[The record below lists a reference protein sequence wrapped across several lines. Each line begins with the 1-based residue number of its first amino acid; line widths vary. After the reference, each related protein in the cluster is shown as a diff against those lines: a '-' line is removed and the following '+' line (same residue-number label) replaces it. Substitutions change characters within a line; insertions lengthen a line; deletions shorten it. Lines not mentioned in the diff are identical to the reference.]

1 MEKKGFSIGA
11 KTYFATVAILLVILV
26 AAGILTQVI
35 PQGSFERETVD
46 GREVIVANTY
56 AETPD
61 APRLPVWRWF
71 TAPFEVLAGED
82 GITAIMIMAFLLLI
96 GGTFLVL
103 NQSGILQ
110 CILSAVIRKY
120 AARKYVM
127 LRIVVLICMLIGS
140 VMGIFEEAV
149 PLAPILVALSLS
161 LGWDSL
167 VGLGM
172 SVAAFGFGFAAGTLN
187 PFTVGIPQSL
197 AGLPAF
203 SGLLFR
209 FAVFALVYLLFSTF
223 LVRYAKKVEARPEAS
238 LVADIDGK
246 LRARFAFEGGA
257 GSDIQ
262 DPARRRGCALFL
274 GAIGLVFLYVL
285 VGLFV
290 PGLSDYSMP
299 VMAVMFA
306 AGGLAAGRIAGMK
319 KGLFKG
325 FCSGMLSIA
334 PSLLLILLALSAKQ
348 IFYAGGIMDTVL
360 YHSYNLIQGSNPYL
374 SVTLLFGFILVLQ
387 FFIAGA
393 SAKAF
398 LVMPLVVPLVD
409 MIGLTRQ
416 TAVQAFIFGDGFTD
430 LLFPTNPVLLIAL
443 GLVGISYGRWFKWI
457 WKVQLA
463 LFVLSVLALWAA
475 VAVGYGP
482 F

>member
-11 KTYFATVAILLVILV
+11 KTYLATVSILLAILL

-35 PQGSFERETVD
+35 PQGSFEREIVD
-46 GREVIVANTY
+46 GREVILADSY

-82 GITAIMIMAFLLLI
+82 GVTAIMIMVFLLLI

-103 NQSGILQ
+103 NESGILQ
-110 CILSAVIRKY
+110 CMLSAVIRRY

-127 LRIVVLICMLIGS
+127 LRVVVLICMLIGS

-149 PLAPILVALSLS
+149 PLAPILVALALS

-209 FAVFALVYLLFSTF
+209 IAVFAVVYLLFTGF
-223 LVRYAKKVEARPEAS
+223 LVRYAKKVEAAPETS
-238 LVADIDGK
+238 LVADVDGK
-246 LRARFAFEGGA
+246 LRERFAFDGGGA
-257 GSDIQ
+257 EE
-262 DPARRRGCALFL
+262 PACRRGCALFL
-274 GAIGLVFLYVL
+274 GAIGLVFLYIL

-306 AGGLAAGRIAGMK
+306 AGGLAAGRAAGMK
-319 KGLFKG
+319 KGLWKSFG
-325 FCSGMLSIA
+325 SGRLSIA

-360 YHSYNLIQGSNPYL
+360 YHSYSMIQGSNPYV
-374 SVTLLFGFILVLQ
+374 SVALLFGFILVLQ

-416 TAVQAFIFGDGFTD
+416 TAVQAFIFGDGFTN
-430 LLFPTNPVLLIAL
+430 LIFPTNPVLLISL
-443 GLVGISYGRWFKWI
+443 GLIGISYGRWFKWI

-475 VAVGYGP
+475 VALGYGP

>member
-11 KTYFATVAILLVILV
+11 KTYLATVSILLAILL

-35 PQGSFERETVD
+35 PQGSFEREIVD
-46 GREVIVANTY
+46 GREVILADSY

-82 GITAIMIMAFLLLI
+82 GVTAIMIMVFLLLI

-103 NQSGILQ
+103 NESGILQ
-110 CILSAVIRKY
+110 CMLSAVIRRY

-127 LRIVVLICMLIGS
+127 LRVVVLICMLIGS

-149 PLAPILVALSLS
+149 PLAPILVALALS

-209 FAVFALVYLLFSTF
+209 IAVFAVVYLLFTGF
-223 LVRYAKKVEARPEAS
+223 LVRYAKKVEAAPETS
-238 LVADIDGK
+238 LVADVDGK
-246 LRARFAFEGGA
+246 LRERFAFDGGGA
-257 GSDIQ
+257 EE
-262 DPARRRGCALFL
+262 PACRRGCALFL
-274 GAIGLVFLYVL
+274 GAIGLVFLYIL

-306 AGGLAAGRIAGMK
+306 AGGLAAGRAAGMK
-319 KGLFKG
+319 KGLWKSFG
-325 FCSGMLSIA
+325 SGMLSIA

-360 YHSYNLIQGSNPYL
+360 YHSYSMIQGSNPYV
-374 SVTLLFGFILVLQ
+374 SVALLFGFILVLQ

-416 TAVQAFIFGDGFTD
+416 TAVQAFIFGDGFTN
-430 LLFPTNPVLLIAL
+430 LIFPTNPVLLISL
-443 GLVGISYGRWFKWI
+443 GLISISYGRWFKWI

-475 VAVGYGP
+475 VALGYGP

>member
-1 MEKKGFSIGA
+1 MEKKGFSIGT
-11 KTYFATVAILLVILV
+11 KTYLITVAILLAIIV
-26 AAGILTQVI
+26 AAGVLTQVI
-35 PQGSFERETVD
+35 PQGSFEREIVD
-46 GREVIVANTY
+46 GREIILADTY
-56 AETPD
+56 TETPD
-61 APRLPVWRWF
+61 AQRLPVWRWF

-82 GITAIMIMAFLLLI
+82 GLTAIMIMAFLLLV

-120 AARKYVM
+120 EARKYVM
-127 LRIVVLICMLIGS
+127 LRAVTLICMLIGS

-149 PLAPILVALSLS
+149 PLAPILVSLALS
-161 LGWDSL
+161 LGWDAL
-167 VGLGM
+167 VGMGM

-203 SGLLFR
+203 SGLAFR
-209 FAVFALVYLLFSTF
+209 FVIFAIVYLLFSTF
-223 LVRYAKKVEARPEAS
+223 LVRYAKKVEKSPEKS
-238 LVADIDGK
+238 LVADMSEK
-246 LRARFAFEGGA
+246 LRARFAFDGGQEI
-257 GSDIQ
+257 SD
-262 DPARRRGCALFL
+262 AHRRGSAVFL
-274 GAIGLVFLYVL
+274 CAIGAVFLYIL

-290 PGLSDYSMP
+290 PGLSDYAMP

-319 KGLFKG
+319 KGLLKS
-325 FCSGMLSIA
+325 FCSGMVSIL
-334 PSLLLILLALSAKQ
+334 PSLLLILLALSTKQ
-348 IFYAGGIMDTVL
+348 IFFAGGIMDTIL
-360 YHSYNLIQGSNPYL
+360 YSSYSLIQGSNPYL
-374 SVTLLFGFILVLQ
+374 SVALLFGFILILQ

-398 LVMPLVVPLVD
+398 LVMPLAVPLVD
-409 MIGLTRQ
+409 LIGLTRQ
-416 TAVQAFIFGDGFTD
+416 TAVQAFIFGDGFTN
-430 LLFPTNPVLLIAL
+430 LIFPTNPVLLISL
-443 GLVGISYGRWFKWI
+443 GLIGISYGRWFKWI

-463 LFVLSVLALWAA
+463 LLVLSVVGLWAA
-475 VAVGYGP
+475 VALGYGP